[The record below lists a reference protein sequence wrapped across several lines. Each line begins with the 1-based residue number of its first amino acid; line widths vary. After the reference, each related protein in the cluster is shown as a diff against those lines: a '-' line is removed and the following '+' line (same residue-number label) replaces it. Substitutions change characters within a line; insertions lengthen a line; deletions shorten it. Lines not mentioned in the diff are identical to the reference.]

1 MDQLAAGL
9 GSLDLALSEGA
20 IYEACRTC
28 DLRLL
33 WLRRVWDFFREKF
46 DQRDGDLADT
56 LRAADEIVWSCY
68 RQVFDR
74 AKQIAPQLT
83 AGPAPLPFIEPRY
96 SPSTFPAD
104 LVPAGLQSEID
115 KPFLREH
122 LNRLPVPVVRLQ
134 PACVSGPWWL
144 VYAAHEVGHNVHYDL
159 LPEQAMVG
167 QYQELV
173 GNAVRTDGGDAADA
187 AAGAG
192 GPGRSSPTS
201 IPCS

>member
-1 MDQLAAGL
+1 MRAPD
-9 GSLDLALSEGA
+9 SALSRPRVLRGA
-20 IYEACRTC
+20 RSSWNGCGPNIRPG
-28 DLRLL
+28 
-33 WLRRVWDFFREKF
+33 F

-83 AGPAPLPFIEPRY
+83 AGLAPLPFIEPRY

-122 LNRLPVPVVRLQ
+122 LNRLPVPVVRPL
-134 PACVSGPWWL
+134 
-144 VYAAHEVGHNVHYDL
+144 
-159 LPEQAMVG
+159 
-167 QYQELV
+167 
-173 GNAVRTDGGDAADA
+173 
-187 AAGAG
+187 
-192 GPGRSSPTS
+192 
-201 IPCS
+201 